1 MRIVVTGAVL
11 LAVVSTAVVAVCQ
24 HSESR
29 RLQHRIWQLEKRRLR
44 LERQAQR
51 LESVV
56 NAARTPRRLLVES
69 DLKLVGV
76 SALAAEEA
84 GATPAAPVRP
94 RDVAPEHVALAP
106 ATVSPEKTAVPPGF
120 VTGGNFEGGD
130 R

>member
-1 MRIVVTGAVL
+1 MRIAVTGAVL

-44 LERQAQR
+44 LEKQAQR
-51 LESVV
+51 LESAVE
-56 NAARTPRRLLVES
+56 ADRTPRRLLVEC
-69 DLKLVGV
+69 DLKRIGG
-76 SALAAEEA
+76 AARPGTEH
-84 GATPAAPVRP
+84 ATPAAEDDTSAERGT
-94 RDVAPEHVALAP
+94 APSEIVL
-106 ATVSPEKTAVPPGF
+106 PPGF

>member
-1 MRIVVTGAVL
+1 MRFVVTGAVL

-29 RLQHRIWQLEKRRLR
+29 RLQHRLWQLEKRRLR

-51 LESVV
+51 LESAVQ
-56 NAARTPRRLLVES
+56 AGRTPRRLLVET
-69 DLKLVGV
+69 DLELLDGLTNPVD
-76 SALAAEEA
+76 AAEA
-84 GATPAAPVRP
+84 IPAP
-94 RDVAPEHVALAP
+94 RRERAPEEIAL
-106 ATVSPEKTAVPPGF
+106 PPGF